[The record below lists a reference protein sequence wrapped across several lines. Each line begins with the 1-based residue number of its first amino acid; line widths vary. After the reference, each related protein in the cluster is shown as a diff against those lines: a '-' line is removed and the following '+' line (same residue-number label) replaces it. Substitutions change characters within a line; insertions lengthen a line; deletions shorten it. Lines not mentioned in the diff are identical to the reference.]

1 MSAITGTTRLA
12 CLLGSPVSHSISPL
26 IHNFSFQYLGIDCAY
41 LAFDINEQN
50 LKEAVEGL
58 KALHVLGFNLTM
70 PNKNKILEYL
80 DDLSDAARLIGAVNT
95 VENRE
100 GRLIGHNTDG
110 VGFMHSVREQHI
122 QMEGQS
128 MTLMGIGGAATAIC
142 AQAALNGVKTIH
154 VFARSTS
161 SHLPRIQKLAAS
173 LERETPCAIFLHDIR
188 DLAALKTTMRE
199 SRLFVNATSV
209 GMGPDTEGCIL
220 PDPSFLYP
228 ELAVADIIYSP
239 WETKLLSMAKEAGC
253 TAFNGF
259 SMLLWQGAEAFKIW
273 TGEEMPMKPL
283 RDFLKQKKIFP

>member
-1 MSAITGTTRLA
+1 MSEITGTTKLA

-26 IHNFSFQYLGIDCAY
+26 IQNFSFQYLGIDCTY
-41 LAFDINEQN
+41 LAFDINEQT
-50 LKEAVEGL
+50 LKEALEGL
-58 KALHVLGFNLTM
+58 RALHVLGFNLTM

-80 DDLSDAARLIGAVNT
+80 DGLSEAARLIGAVNT

-110 VGFMHSVREQHI
+110 LGFMQSVREQGI
-122 QMEGQS
+122 RIEGRT

-142 AQAALNGVKTIH
+142 AQAALDGVKKIH
-154 VFARSTS
+154 IFARSTS
-161 SHLPRIQKLAAS
+161 PHLPRIRQLAAA
-173 LERETPCAIFLHDIR
+173 LEGKTSCAVLLHDTR
-188 DLAALKTTMRE
+188 DLAALKAAMEE

-209 GMGPDTEGCIL
+209 GMAPHTEGCIL

-239 WETKLLSMAKEAGC
+239 WETKLLSMAREAGC

-273 TGEEMPMKPL
+273 TGEEMPMASLKEYL
-283 RDFLKQKKIFP
+283 RQKKLLP

>member
-1 MSAITGTTRLA
+1 MSEITGTTKLA

-26 IHNFSFQYLGIDCAY
+26 IQNFSFQYLGIDCTY
-41 LAFDINEQN
+41 LAFDINEQT
-50 LKEAVEGL
+50 LKEALEGL
-58 KALHVLGFNLTM
+58 RALHVLGFNLTM

-80 DDLSDAARLIGAVNT
+80 DGLSEAARLIGAVNT

-110 VGFMHSVREQHI
+110 LGFMQSVREQGI
-122 QMEGQS
+122 RIEGRT

-142 AQAALNGVKTIH
+142 AQATLDGVKKIH
-154 VFARSTS
+154 IFARSTS
-161 SHLPRIQKLAAS
+161 PHLPRIRQLAAA
-173 LERETPCAIFLHDIR
+173 LEGKTSCAVLLHDTR
-188 DLAALKTTMRE
+188 DLAALKAAMEE

-209 GMGPDTEGCIL
+209 GMAPHTEGCIL

-239 WETKLLSMAKEAGC
+239 WETKLLSMARDAGC

-273 TGEEMPMKPL
+273 TGEEMPMASLKEYL
-283 RDFLKQKKIFP
+283 RQKKLFP

>member
-1 MSAITGTTRLA
+1 MFETTGTTKLA

-26 IHNFSFQYLGIDCAY
+26 IQNFSFQYLGIDCIY
-41 LAFDINEQN
+41 LAFDINEQT

-58 KALHVLGFNLTM
+58 RALRVLGFNLTM

-80 DDLSDAARLIGAVNT
+80 DGLSEAARLIGAVNT

-110 VGFMHSVREQHI
+110 LGFMQSVREQGI
-122 QMEGQS
+122 RMEGHT

-142 AQAALNGVKTIH
+142 AQAALDGVKKIH
-154 VFARSTS
+154 IFARRTS
-161 SHLPRIQKLAAS
+161 PHLPRIRQLAAA
-173 LERETPCAIFLHDIR
+173 LEGKTSCAVLLHDTR
-188 DLAALKTTMRE
+188 DLAALKAAMEE

-209 GMGPDTEGCIL
+209 GMAPRTEGCIL

-239 WETKLLSMAKEAGC
+239 WETKLLSMAREAGC

-273 TGEEMPMKPL
+273 TGKEMPMAPL
-283 RDFLKQKKIFP
+283 KEHLRQRKLFP